1 MEACGFHIPREAHR
15 QSQVAPTS
23 HLENDVCRHATP
35 PSVPME
41 YTPPPPALC
50 MALLQVQGLQGDLKR
65 LEDTNNRLLAD
76 NVALRG
82 QVTAEQEAKGAL
94 QTQTQELQEQ
104 VRGAWCAGS
113 GAVVLPSAGP
123 GAVSLANA
131 AGFHG
136 W

>member
-1 MEACGFHIPREAHR
+1 MRPLYGRP
-15 QSQVAPTS
+15 
-23 HLENDVCRHATP
+23 
-35 PSVPME
+35 
-41 YTPPPPALC
+41 
-50 MALLQVQGLQGDLKR
+50 LLQVQGLQGDLKR

-123 GAVSLANA
+123 GAVSLTGGRR
-131 AGFHG
+131 AGAVHDYPA
-136 W
+136 